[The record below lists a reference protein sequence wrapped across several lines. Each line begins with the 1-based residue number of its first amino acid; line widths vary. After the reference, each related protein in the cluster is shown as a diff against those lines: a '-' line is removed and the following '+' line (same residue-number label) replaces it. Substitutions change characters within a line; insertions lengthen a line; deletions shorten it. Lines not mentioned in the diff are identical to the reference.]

1 MAYTYVQ
8 KGDERVLNDDIYLI
22 SETDDKGRILFA
34 NDAFCEIAG
43 YRVEELIGK
52 PHNIV
57 RHPDMP
63 RAAFKDL
70 WETIQSNKE
79 WTGFVKNR
87 TKDGRG
93 YYWVYATVFP
103 LMRSGKRTYIS
114 IRKKP
119 TEDEITAS
127 EALYRTL
134 N

>member
-1 MAYTYVQ
+1 MAYAYVQ
-8 KGDERVLNDDIYLI
+8 KGDERILNEDIYLI

-43 YRVEELIGK
+43 YSVEELIGK

-57 RHPDMP
+57 RHADMP

-70 WETIQSNKE
+70 WETIQSGKE

-87 TKDGRG
+87 TKDARG

-103 LMRSGKRTYIS
+103 LMRDNQRTYIS

-134 N
+134 Q

>member
-1 MAYTYVQ
+1 MSHVFTQ
-8 KGDERVLNDDIYLI
+8 KGDERVVMDNIYLV
-22 SETDDKGRILFA
+22 SETDEKGKILFA

-57 RHPDMP
+57 RHSDMP

-70 WETIQSNKE
+70 WDTIQSGKE
-79 WTGFVKNR
+79 WTGFVKNSVR
-87 TKDGRG
+87 GGRG
-93 YYWVYATVFP
+93 FYWVYASVFP
-103 LMRSGKRTYIS
+103 LLREGQRTYLS

-134 N
+134 H